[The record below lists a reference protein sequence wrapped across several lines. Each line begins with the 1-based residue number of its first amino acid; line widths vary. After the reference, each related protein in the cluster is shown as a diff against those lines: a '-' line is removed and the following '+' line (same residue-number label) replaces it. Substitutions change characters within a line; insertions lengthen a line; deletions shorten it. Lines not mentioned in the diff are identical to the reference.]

1 MRGRTEGGDQQPAV
15 VGHVEGE
22 EPSSFMSPPLLR
34 LGQHARLRLDEVM
47 ESGAPMNPLDE
58 SDVPM
63 IYPGL
68 RDGKVRVIPA
78 NGSDVR
84 LEQVFLKRASN
95 NCPHVYRKVR
105 EKKTNND
112 KKAQYDGVVLF
123 ALRMERVEGHNDLYR
138 EPMPEDAADHLVAIK
153 KQSLAKIQF
162 FLDRGHHENPY
173 TAIARMQKIGDDV
186 HVLGCIEALQDK
198 KNLYT
203 IMKFCDGGVMD
214 ILLDDDG
221 EHFHNVPENTARD
234 CMQKIWRNI
243 HYLQGCG
250 IVHHDL
256 SPDNIMSLRGQLV
269 FTDLA
274 MSLQV
279 PDGPKSRRL
288 LLPQGRY
295 GKDPYLSPEV
305 FISQTAFDGFALD
318 LWASACILYNLLTGH
333 YLFHKP
339 YPLDVLFRYFVMAKG
354 LSNTPLNERTI
365 EITVDVFQSDSYLY
379 DRQPLLN
386 RAMAHIKLSP
396 TAIQLLECMLEMNPA
411 NRYTLAQ
418 CMESSWARGEEQLWV
433 DPNNARRNK

>member
-1 MRGRTEGGDQQPAV
+1 MRGISEGGDDPV
-15 VGHVEGE
+15 VDDP
-22 EPSSFMSPPLLR
+22 EPSMPPLT
-34 LGQHARLRLDEVM
+34 LGHHARVRFEEIV
-47 ESGAPMNPLDE
+47 ESGAPVNPLE
-58 SDVPM
+58 ETDVPV
-63 IYPGL
+63 IYPGQ
-68 RDGKVRVIPA
+68 RDVRVRVIPA
-78 NGSDVR
+78 NGSEVR
-84 LEQVFLKRASN
+84 LEQVYLKRASDK
-95 NCPHVYRKVR
+95 CPQVYRKVR
-105 EKKTNND
+105 EKKTND
-112 KKAQYDGVVLF
+112 KKAQYDGIVLF

-138 EPMPEDAADHLVAIK
+138 EPQPEHAADHLVAIK
-153 KQSLAKIQF
+153 KQSLAKIQY
-162 FLDRGHHENPY
+162 FLDGGHHENPY

-186 HVLGCIEALQDK
+186 HVLGCIEALKDK

-203 IMKFCDGGVMD
+203 IMKYCDGGVMD
-214 ILLDDDG
+214 LLLDDDG

-234 CMQKIWRNI
+234 CMRKIWRNL
-243 HYLQGCG
+243 HYLQSFG

-269 FTDLA
+269 FSDLA

-279 PDGPKSRRL
+279 PGDPQSRRL

-305 FISQTAFDGFALD
+305 FISQSAFDGFALD

-365 EITVDVFQSDSYLY
+365 ELTVDIFQSDSYVY

-386 RAMAHIKLSP
+386 RAMSHIQLSP
-396 TAIQLLECMLEMNPA
+396 TATQLLACMLEINPA

-418 CMESSWARGEEQLWV
+418 CLESSWARGEESLWL
-433 DPNNARRNK
+433 DPTNARGNR